1 MAAQI
6 RFFDSP
12 VMFIYLE
19 EKAPKKIKKVKPPVK
34 LLIVGDESVSVEEK
48 PEQEEPE
55 QEKPEQKVIENP
67 PEKKKRKTK
76 KQKIVLKGNNNKTK
90 KNT

>member
-19 EKAPKKIKKVKPPVK
+19 EKAPKKIIQKTLKFGQSPSK
-34 LLIVGDESVSVEEK
+34 VSVYQWHSVAQK
-48 PEQEEPE
+48 P
-55 QEKPEQKVIENP
+55 
-67 PEKKKRKTK
+67 TL
-76 KQKIVLKGNNNKTK
+76 KIKL
-90 KNT
+90 